1 MTQSAGLTSHR
12 LEIARG
18 LIARELGR
26 KLVVKDL
33 ARAVCMSEFHF
44 ARLFAKSTG
53 KPPHAYITRARMEE
67 AKRLLRDTWEPLGA
81 IAAHVG
87 YRTHAHF
94 SRVFHMHVGQPPRA
108 YRASVRAGGGE
119 LARAWPGSGK

>member
-1 MTQSAGLTSHR
+1 MTHSAGLTPDR

-18 LIARELGR
+18 LIAQDLGR

-33 ARAVCMSEFHF
+33 ARAVRLSEFHF

-53 KPPHAYITRARMEE
+53 APPHAYITRARMEE
-67 AKRLLRDTWEPLGA
+67 AKRLLRETCEPLRA
-81 IAAHVG
+81 IAARLG

-94 SRVFHMHVGQPPRA
+94 SRVFHMHIGLPPRA
-108 YRASVRAGGGE
+108 YRASVRAGGRE
-119 LARAWPGSGK
+119 LGRVWVGSGK